1 MANSK
6 QYGCAMLILDL
17 ILIFATLGL
26 WIIWIII
33 RQWRAAGR

>member
-1 MANSK
+1 MARK

-17 ILIFATLGL
+17 FMFFVTAGL